1 MFPFIMIVSALIFFS
16 PKFHNKII
24 SKLEREDF
32 LFVKSS
38 NLKEL
43 NLKSSNYALVIVI
56 LFLLIQTLLPLRHIL
71 YPGELFWNEEGY
83 RFSWRVMLMEK
94 EDIQLL
100 KLKIV

>member
-24 SKLEREDF
+24 SKLRRL

-56 LFLLIQTLLPLRHIL
+56 LFLIIQTLLPLRHIL
-71 YPGELFWNEEGY
+71 YPGSCFGM
-83 RFSWRVMLMEK
+83 RRVIDFHG
-94 EDIQLL
+94 EDANGKAGIFNF
-100 KLKIV
+100 